1 MSIESK
7 SLIYINVASM
17 EEVLNHGFTV
27 VGESKTALEK
37 NFQDPFLQHQTF
49 IFPAAKSIH
58 SGLFLRIIG
67 QLEDN
72 RAAHDILSV
81 STRYDWSIQHDKN
94 GFYYQTPYK
103 HGHLCMKQSWNK
115 TGWKVHYV
123 AQYDSEDLMAPPE
136 KNVNKLA
143 LEVEEL
149 YRPVL
154 SNSQ

>member
-1 MSIESK
+1 MGYE
-7 SLIYINVASM
+7 LLPYIYINVTSM

-27 VGESKTALEK
+27 VEESKAALEK
-37 NFQDPFLQHQTF
+37 NFQAPFLQHQTF

-72 RAAHDILSV
+72 RADHDILSV

-103 HGHLCMKQSWNK
+103 YGHLCMKQFWDK

-123 AQYDSEDLMAPPE
+123 AKYDSEDLMAPPE
-136 KNVNKLA
+136 KDINKLV
-143 LEVEEL
+143 LEVEKL
-149 YRPVL
+149 YRP
-154 SNSQ
+154 